1 MGRLING
8 QRDLVRHGCPNEA
21 TFRPQERHQ
30 IGDGEMVDGAAGA
43 TAESNRQYLDIR
55 KSQHSRIPLVCGVP
69 APQYGV
75 DVLAFHCPIDSFNP
89 SPCGAV
95 SL

>member
-8 QRDLVRHGCPNEA
+8 QRDLVRHGCPNVA
-21 TFRPQERHQ
+21 TFRHHETDP
-30 IGDGEMVDGAAGA
+30 IGDGEMVDCAADA
-43 TAESNRQYLDIR
+43 AAESNRQYLGIR

-75 DVLAFHCPIDSFNP
+75 DVLAFHCPIDS
-89 SPCGAV
+89 
-95 SL
+95 